1 MTQIFNK
8 SGKTP
13 LIKIEELCRKFD
25 LPNLLIKD
33 ESQNH
38 FGTWKDRRSELII
51 KRALQSSINTLCL
64 ITSGNAGFSL
74 AMFAQES
81 GIQVTSIIDAKL
93 PASIKDSLQ
102 KASTKIVETD
112 LSAKV
117 LSTEEII
124 ELAKESP
131 QENLWDVTN
140 GFEEAYEPI
149 IQELAEKAAPD
160 YIICP
165 IGSGEAFVGL
175 SNGLAKANW
184 KTKLIGVLPE
194 SSSSLA
200 DKLNTSW
207 TPYSSKLEAIVK
219 TSHQIV
225 KLNEVE
231 IQKSFDLA
239 KTIMKCEPSSAL
251 VLGALEK
258 LKFEKNAKI
267 VIINSGQGLI

>member
-25 LPNLLIKD
+25 LPNLLIKN
-33 ESQNH
+33 ESQNP

-51 KRALQSSINTLCL
+51 EKAKQASVKNLCL

-124 ELAKESP
+124 KLVRESD
-131 QENLWDVTN
+131 QKIIWDVTN
-140 GFEEAYEPI
+140 GFEEAYESI
-149 IQELAEKAAPD
+149 IQELADKAPD
-160 YIICP
+160 YIVCP

-225 KLNEVE
+225 KLNELE

-239 KTIMKCEPSSAL
+239 NTLMKCEP
-251 VLGALEK
+251 
-258 LKFEKNAKI
+258 
-267 VIINSGQGLI
+267 

>member
-25 LPNLLIKD
+25 LPNLLIKN
-33 ESQNH
+33 ESQNP

-51 KRALQSSINTLCL
+51 EKAKQASVKNLCL

-81 GIQVTSIIDAKL
+81 GIQVTSIIDSKL

-124 ELAKESP
+124 KLVRESD
-131 QENLWDVTN
+131 QKIIWDVTN
-140 GFEEAYEPI
+140 GFEEAYESI
-149 IQELAEKAAPD
+149 IQELADKAPD
-160 YIICP
+160 YIVCP

-225 KLNEVE
+225 KLNELE

-239 KTIMKCEPSSAL
+239 NTLMKCEPSSAL
-251 VLGALEK
+251 VLGALDK
-258 LKFEKNAKI
+258 LKFEKSDKI